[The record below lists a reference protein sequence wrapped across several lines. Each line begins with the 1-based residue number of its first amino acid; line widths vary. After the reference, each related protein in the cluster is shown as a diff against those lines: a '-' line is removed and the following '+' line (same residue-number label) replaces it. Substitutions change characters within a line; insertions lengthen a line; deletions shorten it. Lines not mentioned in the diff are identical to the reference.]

1 MGQICQSCGM
11 PLTQDPQGGG
21 SNAEGGKSTEY
32 CSLCYADGAFIFP
45 DMTAA
50 EMQQINI
57 RALKQK
63 GVPRPIG
70 WLLTRTVP
78 RLGRWRI

>member
-11 PLTQDPQGGG
+11 PLTQDSQGGG
-21 SNAEGGKSTEY
+21 SNANGSKSTEY
-32 CSLCYADGAFIFP
+32 CSLCYGDGAFISP

-50 EMQQINI
+50 EMQQIGI
-57 RALKQK
+57 RALKPK

-78 RLGRWRI
+78 RLGRWRT